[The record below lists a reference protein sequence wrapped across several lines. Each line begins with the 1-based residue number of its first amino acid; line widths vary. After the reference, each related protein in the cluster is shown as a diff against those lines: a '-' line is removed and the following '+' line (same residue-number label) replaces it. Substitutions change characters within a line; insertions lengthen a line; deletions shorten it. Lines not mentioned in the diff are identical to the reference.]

1 MHLRQKIDLLPKRY
15 KEDETYEN
23 THKPL
28 KRNEADVYNSPK
40 VTSAYPKLIQNISS
54 TSSIE
59 SQEDIRQIPSTKIIV
74 SDINVRKINSPIGR
88 KQVVS
93 KFSENNDA
101 DNTITQQDDSILSPK
116 NSKSVLKPM
125 SGSVGSLVK
134 KKVLFDLDDRK
145 ESTTMLEID
154 QRKDQMNNND
164 WNISRYYFIIIFTF
178 NFILYYLEIY
188 LEIFSKTCN

>member
-15 KEDETYEN
+15 KDDETYEN
-23 THKPL
+23 TRES
-28 KRNEADVYNSPK
+28 KRNEADIYVSPK
-40 VTSAYPKLIQNISS
+40 VTSAYPKLIRNISS
-54 TSSIE
+54 ASSIE
-59 SQEDIRQIPSTKIIV
+59 SQEDIKQIPSTKIIV
-74 SDINVRKINSPIGR
+74 SDINVRKINSPIR

-101 DNTITQQDDSILSPK
+101 DNTIIQQDDSILSPK

-145 ESTTMLEID
+145 ESTMLETD
-154 QRKDQMNNND
+154 QRKAQMNNND
-164 WNISRYYFIIIFTF
+164 WNISRYYYFIIIFAF
-178 NFILYYLEIY
+178 NFILCYLKIY
-188 LEIFSKTCN
+188 LKIFSNTCN